1 MQNLRP
7 KIKSRAD
14 SERYESSMKVVCAG
28 RASGRIYA
36 GVGRGRMT
44 AILVAETTER
54 PNVFRPLLR
63 FPVLFYYPLPFLP
76 PLPLSF
82 LRELLLVNPAST
94 PFISS
99 IYSNIYHYDKYHGL
113 W

>member
-1 MQNLRP
+1 
-7 KIKSRAD
+7 
-14 SERYESSMKVVCAG
+14 MKVVCVG
-28 RASGRIYA
+28 RASLDAMDGEDEYMRVSD
-36 GVGRGRMT
+36 GERRT
-44 AILVAETTER
+44 RAETTER
-54 PNVFRPLLR
+54 LNVFRPLLR

-82 LRELLLVNPAST
+82 LRELLLVNPTPT

-99 IYSNIYHYDKYHGL
+99 IYSDIYHYDKYHGL